1 MLPIRWNLCS
11 RSYFTCSY
19 DRMSVYVQSLVE
31 VSVLRAYH
39 LLIRVVPYSAL
50 TRSNGVIKEQI
61 YPLLSIAIV
70 DGRD

>member
-1 MLPIRWNLCS
+1 
-11 RSYFTCSY
+11 
-19 DRMSVYVQSLVE
+19 MSVYVQSLVE